1 MTALILPIFGISFTT
16 IVGNLFVFIE
26 LGIVSFVVWKQWQ
39 SFTET
44 REQIAEFEDAIPDAS
59 SFVLRNRYLLP
70 NTLQTVSPTAIL
82 KDIGKYSFN
91 EEDIFLNLDSSEAL
105 EKTSL
110 IVERKEHPPLFSK
123 IRDGINTYLLRN
135 KGGVADFNLVKD
147 IVERNTNALE
157 HDINISLPAP
167 LYLGLMG
174 TMGGIVVGLFIFVL
188 KVSSTG
194 LDTEGGQMND
204 YMSGINELLMGVCAG
219 MFASAFGLGLTIYNS
234 ILRFKGAKSNV
245 EARKNDFYT
254 FIQIELLPILSQ
266 NLNTG
271 FHNLQMNLT
280 HFNNEFSGNLKEL
293 KVLMSDN
300 NKALI
305 AQSTIIEKLEDVDLN
320 AFVKANLVIFTE
332 LKGSID
338 SLRQFGLYVNLLNK
352 FVEQSSG
359 LNSKVLE
366 LLQRSDNLETI
377 AQQVVGN
384 LEENKKLT
392 MFLNAHFNVLEDH
405 SQVVNDSVGKIDN
418 LMSKSFSDLREN
430 ISSNVNTLVN
440 FSHQERDKLSE
451 VMREN
456 RTSLT
461 NLQYLETLSRTVQ
474 DMKKNFESSNVHFQ
488 TKLVDSV
495 AQLNQQ
501 MEKMNVERNQGNG
514 LVGFIRTTF
523 TEIRELF

>member
-1 MTALILPIFGISFTT
+1 MTAFILPIFGISTT
-16 IVGNLFVFIE
+16 TLIGNLFVFVE
-26 LGIVSFVVWKQWQ
+26 LAIVSVVVWQQWVR
-39 SFTET
+39 FTET
-44 REQIAEFEDAIPDAS
+44 RNQIAEFMEAMPETESLI
-59 SFVLRNRYLLP
+59 LKNHYLLAS
-70 NTLQTVSPTAIL
+70 TLKAASPTAIL
-82 KDIGKYSFN
+82 KNIKKYSFSDMVILPPN
-91 EEDIFLNLDSSEAL
+91 SGDSVEKVALITEHTEHED
-105 EKTSL
+105 
-110 IVERKEHPPLFSK
+110 LFCK
-123 IRDGINTYLLRN
+123 IRDSINTYLLRN

-157 HDINISLPAP
+157 HDINIGLPAP

-174 TMGGIVVGLFIFVL
+174 TMVGIVVGLVIFVA
-188 KVSSTG
+188 KVSSPG

-204 YMSGINELLMGVCAG
+204 YMSGINELLIGVCVG
-219 MFASAFGLGLTIYNS
+219 MFASAFGLGLTVYNS
-234 ILRFKGAKSNV
+234 ILKFKGAKSVV

-254 FIQIELLPILSQ
+254 FIQTELLPILSQ

-280 HFNNEFSGNLKEL
+280 NFNNEFSGNLQEL
-293 KVLMSDN
+293 KALMSDN

-305 AQSTIIEKLEDVDLN
+305 AQSNIIDKLEDVDLN
-320 AFVKANLVIFTE
+320 AFVKANVTIFSE
-332 LKGSID
+332 LKGSIE

-359 LNSKVLE
+359 LNNKVLE

-377 AQQVVGN
+377 AQQVSAN

-405 SQVVNDSVGKIDN
+405 SQVINDSVGKIDN

-461 NLQYLETLSRTVQ
+461 NLQYLESLSRHVH
-474 DMKKNFESSNVHFQ
+474 DMKKNFESNNVHFQ
-488 TKLVDSV
+488 TKLVDLV

-501 MEKMNVERNQGNG
+501 MVTMNNEKKQGNG
-514 LVGFIRTTF
+514 LVGFIRSTIS
-523 TEIRELF
+523 EIRELF